1 MIKLDLWTHYR
12 GIFEKSVRRWV
23 GGRGDSSGNGNG
35 WKAGR
40 EEMKGESDDCPV
52 DRAWPK
58 ANKRAKLKRQNKQAE
73 PTASTAAKSARKRLD
88 FGHQGNRGKVQDFL
102 ILRMALDENVGTK
115 ERSSF

>member
-40 EEMKGESDDCPV
+40 DQLVARGDEGGVGRLPRGPSVAE
-52 DRAWPK
+52 R
-58 ANKRAKLKRQNKQAE
+58 RQNQEARDE
-73 PTASTAAKSARKRLD
+73 AIRETEAKYKK
-88 FGHQGNRGKVQDFL
+88 KVQE
-102 ILRMALDENVGTK
+102 M
-115 ERSSF
+115 

>member
-23 GGRGDSSGNGNG
+23 GGDSSGNGNG

-52 DRAWPK
+52 DRAWLKGDGTKKLATRPSG
-58 ANKRAKLKRQNKQAE
+58 KRRQ
-73 PTASTAAKSARKRLD
+73 STRKRCKKC
-88 FGHQGNRGKVQDFL
+88 N
-102 ILRMALDENVGTK
+102 NT
-115 ERSSF
+115 